1 MISSKKEETTKI
13 EVVRVEIDP
22 TIKENIARTIKLNL
36 NKVQKKLQRRQV
48 SILVEESPLLRSKFL
63 RMYLSQWKLLNKL
76 LSHQFKKLLSQSLS
90 NQKKPLNFHNQRKRI
105 DQPK

>member
-13 EVVRVEIDP
+13 EVVRVEIDH

-36 NKVQKKLQRRQV
+36 NKLQKKLPRRQV
-48 SILVEESPLLRSKFL
+48 SISVEESPLLRSKFL
-63 RMYLSQWKLLNKL
+63 RMCLSQWKFLNKL
-76 LSHQFKKLLSQSLS
+76 LSHQFRKHLSQSLS
-90 NQKKPLNFHNQRKRI
+90 NQKKPLSFHSQRKRI